1 MKKYISIIDTGAG
14 NIHSVYKA
22 FVYIG
27 LNPEVTKDIGV
38 IEKSDAV
45 IFPGV
50 GAFGAV
56 MSSIKKNNLQEI
68 IIKSAKSSKPFLGIC
83 VGMQVLFEDSEENPE
98 EKGLGIFKGK
108 VVKFKKAR
116 KVPHIRGNSVIATR
130 FEEPTKQSQNRE
142 KVGEIASSS
151 LRFPRNDVDK
161 FYFVHSYYVVP
172 EDKNIIFA
180 ETDYDGEKFTSIIKK
195 DNLLA
200 VQFHPEKSGD
210 AGLEL
215 LKEFILK

>member
-1 MKKYISIIDTGAG
+1 MKNNITIIDTGAG

-27 LNPEVTKDIGV
+27 LNPEVTTDPQIV
-38 IEKSDAV
+38 EKSDAIV
-45 IFPGV
+45 FPGV

-56 MSSIKKNNLQEI
+56 MNSIKSSGLESTI
-68 IIKSAKSSKPFLGIC
+68 INAAKSGKPFLGIC
-83 VGMQVLFEDSEENPE
+83 VGMQALFESGEENSDI
-98 EKGLGIFKGK
+98 KGLGIFKGR
-108 VVKFKKAR
+108 VVKFKKAK
-116 KVPHIRGNSVIATR
+116 KVPHIGWNDSG
-130 FEEPTKQSQNRE
+130 
-142 KVGEIASSS
+142 GE
-151 LRFPRNDVDK
+151 K

-172 EDKNIIFA
+172 EDKTIVSA
-180 ETDYDGEKFTSIIKK
+180 ETEYDGERFTSIIKK

-215 LKEFILK
+215 LKSFVAKS